1 MNTMPIKVKIK
12 THRLLISLPVLHQST
27 VGISVKKL
35 KNSNSLRV
43 PTNDFIQSY
52 FITYLL
58 FIIDFLY
65 LFPVLKK
72 ADFCKTKKLIK
83 YNQNCMFFQL
93 TTTVLLVLLV
103 FFN

>member
-1 MNTMPIKVKIK
+1 MSTMPIKVKIK
-12 THRLLISLPVLHQST
+12 THRLLISLPVLHLST

-58 FIIDFLY
+58 FIIYICSQF
-65 LFPVLKK
+65 FKK

-83 YNQNCMFFQL
+83 YNQNCMFF
-93 TTTVLLVLLV
+93 
-103 FFN
+103 N